1 VKYSFIMAAVL
12 VGLQSVGAVLRF
24 ELGSNETIANPSC
37 LHRRYEHQGVIATT
51 IRIDDGVMLRYH
63 SALFLFIV
71 ECVPMCWRR
80 ALSAVYLTVGLL
92 SGSLASATEPP
103 ANVAIA
109 TVSKPDARYQ
119 DVRDDLLM
127 AIEAQGFVVGA
138 IGDLGGML
146 TRSASDFGH
155 KPVYLAAEYFNFCP
169 TAIAHELV
177 AADPTNLAYCP
188 FQLFLYEAVATPGT
202 IVVGYRHP
210 GIDGTPATRAILAKA
225 EQVFAGIIRA
235 AVK

>member
-1 VKYSFIMAAVL
+1 MAVFL
-12 VGLQSVGAVLRF
+12 LRGLVLRS
-24 ELGSNETIANPSC
+24 ELRSNATIANPSC

-51 IRIDDGVMLRYH
+51 IRIEDGVMLRYH
-63 SALFLFIV
+63 SVLFLFIV
-71 ECVPMCWRR
+71 ECVVMRWRR
-80 ALSAVYLTVGLL
+80 AVSAVCLTAGFYLGGVLP
-92 SGSLASATEPP
+92 GSLAWATAPQSNAAITTVEKSA
-103 ANVAIA
+103 
-109 TVSKPDARYQ
+109 ARYQ
-119 DVRDDLLM
+119 DVREDLLM

-138 IGDLGGML
+138 IGDLGSML
-146 TRSASDFGH
+146 NRSAPDFGH

-188 FQLFLYEAVATPGT
+188 FQLFLYEAVAAPGT

-210 GIDGTPATRAILAKA
+210 GIDGDPATRAILVRA